1 MIQLLGWIGS
11 ALIVLS
17 LTLRRQLP
25 FRLVNLASAGVLL
38 GFNLAIGLWSMVLL
52 NATIIV
58 VNLYQLHRMRR
69 QHRAQHRTRHTGV
82 VHAAP
87 AEGWFST
94 EIPPPRYG
102 VAASHLD
109 GSRTVLS
116 SDSPQPSR
124 SVS

>member
-25 FRLVNLASAGVLL
+25 FRLVNLISAGVLL
-38 GFNLAIGLWSMVLL
+38 VFNLAIGLWSMVLL
-52 NATIIV
+52 NTTIMI
-58 VNLYQLHRMRR
+58 VNLYQLRRMRR
-69 QHRAQHRTRHTGV
+69 HHRTPRRTGRTGLV
-82 VHAAP
+82 QAPP

-94 EIPPPRYG
+94 ETQLPRYR
-102 VAASHLD
+102 VAASD
-109 GSRTVLS
+109 RVGPRTVLS
-116 SDSPQPSR
+116 SDSTQPSR